1 MANEYYVYEWY
12 IIDTNE
18 VFYVGKG
25 KNFRYRDIK
34 NRNKFFK
41 DMYSSHNC
49 KVRKVYENLTEEEAF
64 EKEIELIKYYK
75 TNTNFR
81 LTNQTDG
88 GDGVSGWKPSQEFRE
103 KQSKISRARWA
114 DEEFRDKMVQ
124 MRQDENGVYKSEE
137 FRKKISQIVSGKN
150 NPNYHNYWTEEQKM
164 ALSKQ
169 RKGNPKYQDENNPNA
184 KAIIC
189 LEDGE
194 VFPCMKYAREK
205 YHIKEHASVTIALKE
220 PYRTAGRRH
229 WALFEES
236 LLNEQTR
243 FNLLVSN
250 IKLNPMA
257 RDVVCLETKQFF
269 YSCIQ
274 LAEHLNLSERTIRNK
289 FKHNKVIEIGGYHY
303 IKVINY

>member
-49 KVRKVYENLTEEEAF
+49 MVRKVYENLTEEEAF

-124 MRQDENGVYKSEE
+124 MRQDENSVYKSEE

-194 VFPCMKYAREK
+194 VFSCMKHAREK

-236 LLNEQTR
+236 LLDEQTR

-289 FKHNKVIEIGGYHY
+289 FKQNKVIEIDGYHY